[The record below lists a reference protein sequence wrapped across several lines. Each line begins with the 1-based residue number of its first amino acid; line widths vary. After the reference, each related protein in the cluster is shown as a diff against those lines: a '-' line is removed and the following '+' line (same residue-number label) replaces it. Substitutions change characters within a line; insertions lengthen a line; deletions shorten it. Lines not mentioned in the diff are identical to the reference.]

1 MPTLPSAKKRMR
13 QSVKR
18 QAANR
23 TRKSRVKTQ
32 MRKFLEAVTAGDRD
46 QAEQQY
52 RATVKLLDQT
62 AAKGTIH
69 ANEAARRKSR
79 LAKRLAAV

>member
-13 QSVKR
+13 QNVKR

-32 MRKFLEAVTAGDRD
+32 IRKFLEAVAAGDRD

-52 RATVKLLDQT
+52 RTTTKLLDQT

-69 ANEAARRKSR
+69 ANEAARRKAR

>member
-13 QSVKR
+13 QNIKR

-23 TRKSRVKTQ
+23 ARKSRVKTQ
-32 MRKFLEAVTAGDRD
+32 IKKFMEAVAAGDRD

-52 RATVKLLDQT
+52 RVTAKMLDQT
-62 AAKGTIH
+62 AAKGVIH
-69 ANEAARRKSR
+69 VNEAARRKAR
-79 LAKRLAAV
+79 LAKRLETV